1 MGVFLP
7 IVYWWILYMV
17 KKLTVERIGEIQNIL
32 NEVCCLKCSIID
44 TLFEYL
50 DTIRKMRVEAGI
62 DKHYATN
69 ILDIL
74 NPTEPLVSKI
84 LCSFLSFTQNGKFC
98 LWRSFT
104 ENFLSRCG
112 FKNKWINKPIFSSEE
127 NRIDILVK
135 EQSYAVIVENKIH
148 DAIFQRNQLARYI
161 NVTKSLTNEDNVFIV
176 LLPKES
182 YNGYID
188 GIPDSVWRLP
198 CDWKV
203 SNNERKC
210 ALRGDSTRCA
220 CDIENLSEDKQKKF
234 KCKECLNFKE
244 YYINQ
249 TKVLDNTFFDWL
261 DQELEKNASADTIIQ
276 STMLLFSD
284 YIKGIRHL
292 RNKDKFIMAIT
303 DYLRNKLISKDD
315 SDADNFKN
323 ISEMIESVTDL
334 KIGLER
340 LAVAYSE
347 ELIDK
352 WHKSFKEWYDQQSV
366 KDTYLLKYNK
376 KTCFYIEIKGIQIGC
391 WSGKDTGNNNYLNY
405 PYWGFNEVKKVIND
419 ARGWVEEIKSQAN
432 VTILHDDS
440 NGSFLSWGS
449 TTNGFEDLKKYVQ
462 ATITLGY
469 MV

>member
-1 MGVFLP
+1 
-7 IVYWWILYMV
+7 MV

-188 GIPDSVWRLP
+188 GIPDYVWRLP

-249 TKVLDNTFFDWL
+249 TKVLDNTFFDRL

-340 LAVAYSE
+340 LAVTYSE

-391 WSGKDTGNNNYLNY
+391 WSGKDNGNNNYLNY

-462 ATITLGY
+462 AAITLGY

>member
-220 CDIENLSEDKQKKF
+220 CDIENLSEDKQKKI

-340 LAVAYSE
+340 LAVTYSE

-391 WSGKDTGNNNYLNY
+391 WSGKDNGNNNYLNY

-462 ATITLGY
+462 AAITLGY

>member
-1 MGVFLP
+1 
-7 IVYWWILYMV
+7 MV

-50 DTIRKMRVEAGI
+50 DTIRKMRVEVGI

-112 FKNKWINKPIFSSEE
+112 FENKWINKPIFSSEE

-210 ALRGDSTRCA
+210 ALRGDSTLCA
-220 CDIENLSEDKQKKF
+220 CDIEKLSENKQKEF
-234 KCKECLNFKE
+234 KCKDCINFKE
-244 YYINQ
+244 YYLNR
-249 TKVLDNTFFDWL
+249 TKVLDNTFLDWL
-261 DQELEKNASADTIIQ
+261 DQEMGKKASADDAIMQ
-276 STMLLFSD
+276 SAMLLFSD
-284 YIKGIRHL
+284 YFKGIRHL
-292 RNKDKFIMAIT
+292 RNKDKFIMDIT
-303 DYLRNKLISKDD
+303 DYLRNKLISEADPI
-315 SDADNFKN
+315 SDNFKN

-334 KIGLER
+334 KNGLER
-340 LAVAYSE
+340 LAVTYSE

-352 WHKSFKEWYDQQSV
+352 WHKSFKEWYDLQRV
-366 KDTYLLKYNK
+366 KDKYLLKYITN
-376 KTCFYIEIKGIQIGC
+376 TSFYIEIKGIQIGC
-391 WSGKDTGNNNYLNY
+391 WSGKDNGNNNYLNY

-462 ATITLGY
+462 AAITLGY

>member
-1 MGVFLP
+1 M
-7 IVYWWILYMV
+7 
-17 KKLTVERIGEIQNIL
+17 
-32 NEVCCLKCSIID
+32 
-44 TLFEYL
+44 
-50 DTIRKMRVEAGI
+50 
-62 DKHYATN
+62 
-69 ILDIL
+69 DIL

-249 TKVLDNTFFDWL
+249 TKVLDNTFFDRL

-340 LAVAYSE
+340 LAVTYSE

-391 WSGKDTGNNNYLNY
+391 WSGKDNGNNNYLNY

-462 ATITLGY
+462 AAITLGY

>member
-1 MGVFLP
+1 M
-7 IVYWWILYMV
+7 
-17 KKLTVERIGEIQNIL
+17 KRIDEIQNIL
-32 NEVCCLKCSIID
+32 NEVYCLKCSIID

-50 DTIRKMRVEAGI
+50 ETIRKMRVEAGI

-104 ENFLSRCG
+104 EKFLSRCG

-210 ALRGDSTRCA
+210 ALRGDSTLCA
-220 CDIENLSEDKQKKF
+220 CDIENLSEDKQKEF
-234 KCKECLNFKE
+234 KCKDCINFKE
-244 YYINQ
+244 NYSNQ
-249 TKVLDNTFFDWL
+249 TKVLDNTFLDWL
-261 DQELEKNASADTIIQ
+261 DQEMGKKASADDAIMQ
-276 STMLLFSD
+276 SAMLLFSD
-284 YIKGIRHL
+284 YFKGIRHL
-292 RNKDKFIMAIT
+292 RNKDKFIMDIT
-303 DYLRNKLISKDD
+303 DYLRNKLISEAD
-315 SDADNFKN
+315 SISDNFKN
-323 ISEMIESVTDL
+323 ISEMIESVTNL
-334 KIGLER
+334 KNGLER
-340 LAVAYSE
+340 LAVTYSK

-352 WHKSFKEWYDQQSV
+352 WYNSFKDWYDKKSV
-366 KDTYLLKYNK
+366 KDTYPLQHTIN
-376 KTCFYIEIKGIQIGC
+376 TCFYIEIKGIQIGC
-391 WSGKDTGNNNYLNY
+391 WSGEDNGYTKYSRY
-405 PYWGFNEVKKVIND
+405 PYWGFKKVKDDKSRDSDMI
-419 ARGWVEEIKSQAN
+419 EKIKKEAN
-432 VTILHDDS
+432 VAILHDESD
-440 NGSFLSWGS
+440 GCFLSWGS
-449 TTNGFEDLKKYVQ
+449 TTNGAEDLEKYVK
-462 ATITLGY
+462 AAIELNY

>member
-249 TKVLDNTFFDWL
+249 TKVLDNTFFDRL

-340 LAVAYSE
+340 LAVTYSE

-391 WSGKDTGNNNYLNY
+391 WSGKDNGNNNYLNY

-462 ATITLGY
+462 AAITLGY

>member
-1 MGVFLP
+1 MD
-7 IVYWWILYMV
+7 
-17 KKLTVERIGEIQNIL
+17 KKLTVERIDEIQNIL
-32 NEVCCLKCSIID
+32 NEVYCLKCSIID

-50 DTIRKMRVEAGI
+50 ETIRKKRVEAGI

-104 ENFLSRCG
+104 EKFLSRCG
-112 FKNKWINKPIFSSEE
+112 FDKQWVKQPVISSEKY
-127 NRIDILVK
+127 RIDILVK
-135 EQSYAVIVENKIH
+135 EQSYAVIIENKIH
-148 DAIFQRNQLARYI
+148 DAVFQRNQLARYI

-210 ALRGDSTRCA
+210 ALRGDSTLCA
-220 CDIENLSEDKQKKF
+220 CDIENLSENKQKEF
-234 KCKECLNFKE
+234 KCKDCINFKE
-244 YYINQ
+244 NYSNQ
-249 TKVLDNTFFDWL
+249 TKVLDNTFLDWL
-261 DQELEKNASADTIIQ
+261 DQEMGKKASADDAIMQ
-276 STMLLFSD
+276 SAMLLFSD
-284 YIKGIRHL
+284 YFKGIRHL
-292 RNKDKFIMAIT
+292 RNKDKFIMDIT
-303 DYLRNKLISKDD
+303 DYLRNKLISEAD
-315 SDADNFKN
+315 SISDNFKN

-334 KIGLER
+334 KNGLER
-340 LAVAYSE
+340 LTVTYSE

-352 WHKSFKEWYDQQSV
+352 WYKLFAEWYNQQSV
-366 KDTYLLKYNK
+366 KDRYRLEHVSHES
-376 KTCFYIEIKGIQIGC
+376 FYIEIKGIQIGC
-391 WSGKDTGNNNYLNY
+391 WSGKDNGNTRYYRY
-405 PYWGFNEVKKVIND
+405 PYWGFKKVKED
-419 ARGWVEEIKSQAN
+419 ESRDRDMVEKIKKKAN
-432 VTILHDDS
+432 VAILHDDKDDT
-440 NGSFLSWGS
+440 FLSWGS

-462 ATITLGY
+462 SAIDLY
-469 MV
+469 LMNIINE

>member
-1 MGVFLP
+1 
-7 IVYWWILYMV
+7 MV

-391 WSGKDTGNNNYLNY
+391 WSGKDNGNNNYLNY
-405 PYWGFNEVKKVIND
+405 PYWGFNDVKKVIND

>member
-1 MGVFLP
+1 MD
-7 IVYWWILYMV
+7 
-17 KKLTVERIGEIQNIL
+17 KKLTVERIDEIQNLL
-32 NEVCCLKCSIID
+32 NEVYCLKCSIID

-50 DTIRKMRVEAGI
+50 ETIRKKRVEAGI

-104 ENFLSRCG
+104 EKFLSRCG
-112 FKNKWINKPIFSSEE
+112 FDNKWINKPIFSSEE

-161 NVTKSLTNEDNVFIV
+161 NVAKSLTNENNVFIV
-176 LLPKES
+176 LLPYKS
-182 YNGYID
+182 SDGYIED
-188 GIPDSVWRLP
+188 IPDSVWRLP

-203 SNNERKC
+203 SNKERKC
-210 ALRGDSTRCA
+210 ALRGDSTLCA
-220 CDIENLSEDKQKKF
+220 CDIEKLSENKQKEF
-234 KCKECLNFKE
+234 KCKDCINYKE
-244 YYINQ
+244 QYINQ
-249 TKVLDNTFFDWL
+249 TKVLDNSFLDWL
-261 DQELEKNASADTIIQ
+261 DQEIEKKVSADDAIMQ
-276 STMLLFSD
+276 SAMLLFSD
-284 YIKGIRHL
+284 YFKGIRHL
-292 RNKDKFIMAIT
+292 RNKDMFIMTIT
-303 DYLRNKLISKDD
+303 NCLRNKLISKDD

-340 LAVAYSE
+340 LAVTYSE

-352 WHKSFKEWYDQQSV
+352 WYKSFNEWYNQQSV
-366 KDTYLLKYNK
+366 KDTYLLKYNN

-391 WSGKDTGNNNYLNY
+391 WSGEDNGYTKYSRY
-405 PYWGFNEVKKVIND
+405 PYWGFKKVKDDKSRDSDMID
-419 ARGWVEEIKSQAN
+419 KIKTKAN
-432 VTILHDDS
+432 VVILHDES
-440 NGSFLSWGS
+440 NDCFLSWGS
-449 TTNGFEDLKKYVQ
+449 TTNGFEDLKNYVQ
-462 ATITLGY
+462 AAIDLGY
-469 MV
+469 MD

>member
-1 MGVFLP
+1 
-7 IVYWWILYMV
+7 MV
-17 KKLTVERIGEIQNIL
+17 KELTVERIGEIQNIL

-50 DTIRKMRVEAGI
+50 DTIRKMRVEVGI

-112 FKNKWINKPIFSSEE
+112 FENKWINKPIFSSEE

-176 LLPKES
+176 LLPYES
-182 YNGYID
+182 SDGYIED
-188 GIPDSVWRLP
+188 IPDSVWRLP

-210 ALRGDSTRCA
+210 ALRGDSTLCA
-220 CDIENLSEDKQKKF
+220 CDIEKLSENKQKEF
-234 KCKECLNFKE
+234 KCKDCINFKE
-244 YYINQ
+244 YYLNR
-249 TKVLDNTFFDWL
+249 TKVLDNTFLDWL
-261 DQELEKNASADTIIQ
+261 DQEMEKKASADDAIMQ
-276 STMLLFSD
+276 SAMLLFSD
-284 YIKGIRHL
+284 YFKGIRHL
-292 RNKDKFIMAIT
+292 RNKDKFIMVIT
-303 DYLRNKLISKDD
+303 DYLRNKLISEADPI
-315 SDADNFKN
+315 SDNFKN

-334 KIGLER
+334 KNGLER
-340 LAVAYSE
+340 LAVTYSE

-352 WHKSFKEWYDQQSV
+352 WHKSFKEWYDLQRV
-366 KDTYLLKYNK
+366 KDKYLLKYITN
-376 KTCFYIEIKGIQIGC
+376 TSFYIEIKGIQIGC
-391 WSGKDTGNNNYLNY
+391 WSGKDNGNNNYLNY

-462 ATITLGY
+462 AAITLGY

>member
-1 MGVFLP
+1 
-7 IVYWWILYMV
+7 MV

-32 NEVCCLKCSIID
+32 NEVCCLNCSIID

-220 CDIENLSEDKQKKF
+220 CDIENLSEDKQKNF

-340 LAVAYSE
+340 LAVTYSE

-391 WSGKDTGNNNYLNY
+391 WSGKDNGNNNYLNY

-462 ATITLGY
+462 AAITLGY

>member
-17 KKLTVERIGEIQNIL
+17 KKLTVKRIDEIQNIL
-32 NEVCCLKCSIID
+32 NEVYCLKCSIID

-50 DTIRKMRVEAGI
+50 ETIHKMRVEAGI

-104 ENFLSRCG
+104 EKFLSHCG
-112 FKNKWINKPIFSSEE
+112 FDKQWVKLPVFSSEE

-176 LLPKES
+176 LLPYES
-182 YNGYID
+182 SDGYIED
-188 GIPDSVWRLP
+188 IPDSVWRLP

-210 ALRGDSTRCA
+210 ALRGDSTLCA
-220 CDIENLSEDKQKKF
+220 CDIENLSENKQKEF
-234 KCKECLNFKE
+234 KCKDCINFKE
-244 YYINQ
+244 HYLNR
-249 TKVLDNTFFDWL
+249 TKVLDNSFLDWL
-261 DQELEKNASADTIIQ
+261 DQEIENASADAIMQ
-276 STMLLFSD
+276 SAMILFSD
-284 YIKGIRHL
+284 YLKGIRHL
-292 RNKDKFIMAIT
+292 RNKDMFIMCVT
-303 DYLRNKLISKDD
+303 KYLRDKLFLKEDTVSEKL
-315 SDADNFKN
+315 KK
-323 ISEMIESVTDL
+323 ISEMNESVIDL
-334 KIGLER
+334 KNGLEK
-340 LAVAYSE
+340 LAVTYSE
-347 ELIDK
+347 NLID
-352 WHKSFKEWYDQQSV
+352 EWY
-366 KDTYLLKYNK
+366 KLFEEWYNK
-376 KTCFYIEIKGIQIGC
+376 LQVKGSYALTKNTPTSFYIEINDIQIGC
-391 WSGKDTGNNNYLNY
+391 WSGKDNQNPQYFKY
-405 PYWGFNEVKKVIND
+405 PYWGFKKLNEHEIQDSEMINNIKTK
-419 ARGWVEEIKSQAN
+419 ACVE
-432 VTILHDDS
+432 VLHDDS

-462 ATITLGY
+462 AAITLGY

>member
-1 MGVFLP
+1 MD
-7 IVYWWILYMV
+7 
-17 KKLTVERIGEIQNIL
+17 KKLTVERIGKIQNIS
-32 NEVCCLKCSIID
+32 NEVLCLKCSIID

-50 DTIRKMRVEAGI
+50 ETIRKMRVEAGI

-74 NPTEPLVSKI
+74 NPTEPQVSKI

-104 ENFLSRCG
+104 KNFLSRCG
-112 FKNKWINKPIFSSEE
+112 FDNKWINKPIFSSEE

-148 DAIFQRNQLARYI
+148 DAVFQRNQLARYI

-188 GIPDSVWRLP
+188 DIYDSVWRLP

-220 CDIENLSEDKQKKF
+220 CDIENLSEDKQKEF
-234 KCKECLNFKE
+234 ECNDCINFKE
-244 YYINQ
+244 HYLNR
-249 TKVLDNTFFDWL
+249 TKVLDNTFLDWL
-261 DQELEKNASADTIIQ
+261 DQKMEKKASADDAIMQ
-276 STMLLFSD
+276 SAMLLFSD
-284 YIKGIRHL
+284 YFKGIRHL
-292 RNKDKFIMAIT
+292 RNKDMFIMCVT
-303 DYLRNKLISKDD
+303 KYLCDKLFLKEDTVSEKL
-315 SDADNFKN
+315 KK
-323 ISEMIESVTDL
+323 ISEMNESVTDL
-334 KIGLER
+334 KNGLER
-340 LAVAYSE
+340 LAVTYSK
-347 ELIDK
+347 ELIEK
-352 WHKSFKEWYDQQSV
+352 WYNSFKEWYDKKSV
-366 KDTYLLKYNK
+366 KDTYPLQHTIN
-376 KTCFYIEIKGIQIGC
+376 TCFYIEIKGIQIGC
-391 WSGKDTGNNNYLNY
+391 WSGKDNQNPQYFKY
-405 PYWGFNEVKKVIND
+405 PYWGFKKVNKDEIQDSEMIKNIK
-419 ARGWVEEIKSQAN
+419 AKACVE
-432 VTILHDDS
+432 VLHDDS

-449 TTNGFEDLKKYVQ
+449 TTNGAEDLKEYVQ
-462 ATITLGY
+462 AAIELNY

>member
-1 MGVFLP
+1 
-7 IVYWWILYMV
+7 MV

-50 DTIRKMRVEAGI
+50 DTIRKMRVEVGI

-112 FKNKWINKPIFSSEE
+112 FENKWINKPIFSSEE

-176 LLPKES
+176 LLPYES
-182 YNGYID
+182 SDGYIED
-188 GIPDSVWRLP
+188 IPDSVWRLP

-210 ALRGDSTRCA
+210 ALRGDSTLCA
-220 CDIENLSEDKQKKF
+220 CDIEKLSENKQKEF
-234 KCKECLNFKE
+234 KCKDCINFKE
-244 YYINQ
+244 YYLNR
-249 TKVLDNTFFDWL
+249 TKVLDNTFLDWL
-261 DQELEKNASADTIIQ
+261 DQEMEKKASADDAIMQ
-276 STMLLFSD
+276 SAMLLFSD
-284 YIKGIRHL
+284 YFKGIRHL
-292 RNKDKFIMAIT
+292 RNKDKFIMDIT
-303 DYLRNKLISKDD
+303 DYLRNKLISEADPI
-315 SDADNFKN
+315 SDNFKN

-334 KIGLER
+334 KNGLER
-340 LAVAYSE
+340 LAVTYSE

-352 WHKSFKEWYDQQSV
+352 WHKSFKEWYDLQRV
-366 KDTYLLKYNK
+366 KDKYLLKYITN
-376 KTCFYIEIKGIQIGC
+376 TSFYIEIKGIQIGC
-391 WSGKDTGNNNYLNY
+391 WSGKDNGNNNYLNY

-462 ATITLGY
+462 AAITLGY

>member
-391 WSGKDTGNNNYLNY
+391 WSGKDNGNNNYLNY

-419 ARGWVEEIKSQAN
+419 ARGWGEEIKSQAN

>member
-1 MGVFLP
+1 
-7 IVYWWILYMV
+7 MV

-303 DYLRNKLISKDD
+303 DYLRNMLISKDD

-340 LAVAYSE
+340 LAVTYSE

-391 WSGKDTGNNNYLNY
+391 WSGKDNGNNNYLNY

-432 VTILHDDS
+432 VTMLHDDS

-462 ATITLGY
+462 AAITLGY

>member
-1 MGVFLP
+1 
-7 IVYWWILYMV
+7 MV

-340 LAVAYSE
+340 LAVTYSE

-391 WSGKDTGNNNYLNY
+391 WSGKDNGNNNYLNY

-449 TTNGFEDLKKYVQ
+449 TTNGFEDLKKYMQ
-462 ATITLGY
+462 AAITLGY

>member
-1 MGVFLP
+1 MF
-7 IVYWWILYMV
+7 
-17 KKLTVERIGEIQNIL
+17 KKLTVKRIDEIQNIL
-32 NEVCCLKCSIID
+32 NEVYCLKCSIID

-50 DTIRKMRVEAGI
+50 ETIHKMRVEAGI

-104 ENFLSRCG
+104 EKFLSHFG
-112 FKNKWINKPIFSSEE
+112 FDKQWVKQPVFSSEE

-176 LLPKES
+176 LLPYES
-182 YNGYID
+182 SDGYIED
-188 GIPDSVWRLP
+188 IPDSVWRLP

-210 ALRGDSTRCA
+210 ALRGDSTLCA
-220 CDIENLSEDKQKKF
+220 CDIENLSENKQKEF
-234 KCKECLNFKE
+234 KCKDCINFKE
-244 YYINQ
+244 HYLNR
-249 TKVLDNTFFDWL
+249 TKVLDNSFLDWL
-261 DQELEKNASADTIIQ
+261 DQEIENASADAIMQ
-276 STMLLFSD
+276 SAMILFSD
-284 YIKGIRHL
+284 YLKGIRHL
-292 RNKDKFIMAIT
+292 RNKDMFIMCVT
-303 DYLRNKLISKDD
+303 KYLRDKLFLKEDTVSEKL
-315 SDADNFKN
+315 KK
-323 ISEMIESVTDL
+323 ISEMNESVIDL
-334 KIGLER
+334 KNGLEK
-340 LAVAYSE
+340 LAVTYSE
-347 ELIDK
+347 NLID
-352 WHKSFKEWYDQQSV
+352 EWY
-366 KDTYLLKYNK
+366 KLFEEWYNK
-376 KTCFYIEIKGIQIGC
+376 LQVKGSYALTKNTPTSFYIEINDIQIGC
-391 WSGKDTGNNNYLNY
+391 WSGKDNQNPQYFKY
-405 PYWGFNEVKKVIND
+405 PYWGFKKLNEHEIQDSEMINNIKTK
-419 ARGWVEEIKSQAN
+419 ACVE
-432 VTILHDDS
+432 VLHDDS

-462 ATITLGY
+462 AAITLGY

>member
-17 KKLTVERIGEIQNIL
+17 KKLTVKRIDEIQNIL
-32 NEVCCLKCSIID
+32 NEVYCLKCSIID

-50 DTIRKMRVEAGI
+50 ETIRKMRVEAGI

-84 LCSFLSFTQNGKFC
+84 LCSFLSFTQNDDFF

-104 ENFLSRCG
+104 EKNLSRCG
-112 FKNKWINKPIFSSEE
+112 FDKQWVKKPVFSSEKY
-127 NRIDILVK
+127 RIDILVK
-135 EQSYAVIVENKIH
+135 EQQYAVFIENKIH
-148 DAIFQRNQLARYI
+148 DAIFQGNQLARYI
-161 NVTKSLTNEDNVFIV
+161 NVIKSLINKDNIFIV

-182 YNGYID
+182 YSGYID
-188 GIPDSVWRLP
+188 DIPDSVWRLP
-198 CDWKV
+198 CDWEA

-210 ALRGDSTRCA
+210 ALRGDPTLCA
-220 CDIENLSEDKQKKF
+220 CDIENLSEGKQKEF

-244 YYINQ
+244 HYINQ

-284 YIKGIRHL
+284 YLKGIRHL
-292 RNKDKFIMAIT
+292 RNKDKFIMDIT
-303 DYLRNKLISKDD
+303 DYLRNKLISEADPI
-315 SDADNFKN
+315 SDNIKN

-334 KIGLER
+334 KNGLER
-340 LAVAYSE
+340 LAVIYSE

-352 WHKSFKEWYDQQSV
+352 WYNSFKKWYDKQSV
-366 KDTYLLKYNK
+366 KDTYLLHYTIN
-376 KTCFYIEIKGIQIGC
+376 TCFYIEIKGVQIGC
-391 WSGKDTGNNNYLNY
+391 WSGKDNCNNNYFNY
-405 PYWGFNEVKKVIND
+405 PYWGFNKVRND
-419 ARGWVEEIKSQAN
+419 KNNDRDWVEKIKTKAQ
-432 VTILHDDS
+432 VKTLHDDS
-440 NGSFLSWGS
+440 DDSFLSWGS

-462 ATITLGY
+462 AAITLGY

>member
-1 MGVFLP
+1 
-7 IVYWWILYMV
+7 MV

-249 TKVLDNTFFDWL
+249 TKVLDNTFFDRL

-340 LAVAYSE
+340 LAVTYSE

-391 WSGKDTGNNNYLNY
+391 WSGKDNGNNNYLNY

-462 ATITLGY
+462 AAITLGY

>member
-1 MGVFLP
+1 
-7 IVYWWILYMV
+7 MV

-50 DTIRKMRVEAGI
+50 DTIRKMRVEVGI

-112 FKNKWINKPIFSSEE
+112 FENIWINKPIFSSEE

-176 LLPKES
+176 LLPYES
-182 YNGYID
+182 SDGYIED
-188 GIPDSVWRLP
+188 IPDSVWRLP

-210 ALRGDSTRCA
+210 ALRGDSTLCA
-220 CDIENLSEDKQKKF
+220 CDIEKLSENKQKEF
-234 KCKECLNFKE
+234 KCKDCINFKE
-244 YYINQ
+244 YYLNR
-249 TKVLDNTFFDWL
+249 TKVLDNTFLDWL
-261 DQELEKNASADTIIQ
+261 DQEMEKKASADDAIMQ
-276 STMLLFSD
+276 SAMLLFSD
-284 YIKGIRHL
+284 YFKGIRHL
-292 RNKDKFIMAIT
+292 RNKDKFIMDIT
-303 DYLRNKLISKDD
+303 DYLRNKLISEADPI
-315 SDADNFKN
+315 SDNFKN

-334 KIGLER
+334 KNGLER
-340 LAVAYSE
+340 LAVTYSE

-352 WHKSFKEWYDQQSV
+352 WHKSFKEWYDLQRV
-366 KDTYLLKYNK
+366 KDKYLLKYITN
-376 KTCFYIEIKGIQIGC
+376 TSFYIEIKGIQIGC
-391 WSGKDTGNNNYLNY
+391 WSGKDNGNNNYLNY

-462 ATITLGY
+462 AAITLGY

>member
-188 GIPDSVWRLP
+188 GIPDYVWRLP

-249 TKVLDNTFFDWL
+249 TKVLDNTFFDRL

-340 LAVAYSE
+340 LAVTYSE

-391 WSGKDTGNNNYLNY
+391 WSGKDNGNNNYLNY

-462 ATITLGY
+462 AAITLGY

>member
-1 MGVFLP
+1 
-7 IVYWWILYMV
+7 MV

-391 WSGKDTGNNNYLNY
+391 WSGKDNGNNNYLNY

-419 ARGWVEEIKSQAN
+419 ARGWGEEIKSQAN